1 MTHLCALCHILEP
14 FGQLEDRL
22 TDLYVKRYS
31 WVFSEVLI
39 EEIMALMSRES
50 GFKIWHQ
57 IGSYIQLTITDNDR
71 V

>member
-1 MTHLCALCHILEP
+1 MDYSVVCCNTLEGHILEP
-14 FGQLEDRL
+14 FGQIEDRL

-39 EEIMALMSRES
+39 EEIMALMSCES

-57 IGSYIQLTITDNDR
+57 IARTFN
-71 V
+71 